1 MVQLPDPQARSFTP
15 AVLQKAMLETI
26 AHINRLL
33 DEHDVTEVRAPH
45 TTFERLTDILQ
56 AQFDELLCH
65 RWGDRCCHSLYHF
78 AN

>member
-1 MVQLPDPQARSFTP
+1 MQLPDPQARSFTP

-33 DEHDVTEVRAPH
+33 DEHDVTEVCAPH
-45 TTFERLTDILQ
+45 ITFERLTDILQ

-65 RWGDRCCHSLYHF
+65 RWRNRCRHSLYYF

>member
-1 MVQLPDPQARSFTP
+1 MILTLLKTARLTLVQLPDPQARSFTP

-45 TTFERLTDILQ
+45 ITYKRLTNIPQ
-56 AQFDELLCH
+56 A
-65 RWGDRCCHSLYHF
+65 
-78 AN
+78 